1 MVHPWAVILGSIPL
15 FISFNLLWFTIIEK
29 KTKYKSNTQG
39 DMTHTF
45 LLWITFLFGPI
56 MFLFMKSIK
65 RQRKHKYL
73 KNRIEYL
80 KWCDRGFVGTGYKGD
95 DNMCTHRTE
104 KMERI
109 LKISMLHQQTRR
121 NNIKKKLLLKWL

>member
-1 MVHPWAVILGSIPL
+1 MIHPWSVIYGVVIFWIAFGAILHPFL
-15 FISFNLLWFTIIEK
+15 DK
-29 KTKYKSNTQG
+29 KTKYDGNTQG
-39 DMTHTF
+39 DHDNI
-45 LLWITFLFGPI
+45 LIWWIFFGGIFSLFFI
-56 MFLFMKSIK
+56 KIIK

-80 KWCDRGFVGTGYKGD
+80 KWCDHGFVGTGYKGN
-95 DNMCTHRTE
+95 DNMCTHRIE